1 MMRYVLCILALL
13 LSCACVHVLA
23 EEVPAADLSDQVPD
37 TESETKI
44 LLTCATGASEHGCS
58 GGGHPPGPT
67 STSMPANVNP
77 SLQKERKEGGE
88 DGIPVSQA
96 VVDAVGLS
104 VQETSHLAGQVGKEH
119 QPLPDAST
127 TRPNSA
133 DSLTVQGP
141 NHDRRQTQNL
151 THQGGA
157 NDLSPIKEVQPSL
170 HNGNAEEKSQENPE
184 EEHNLQSTG
193 SRNGIPEGPQIS
205 RTQVQEP
212 SSAGTQD
219 ANENKNNAENQ
230 NVSSGS
236 TTTNDA
242 APTQSSS
249 STSTEANVTPSPQET
264 QGNNESDN
272 KNAESGT
279 TPEGNGSTNN
289 PANAETTSTTTTTTL
304 PPELTN
310 NKKGDADSSSS
321 ICSSVWVRVPLLIV
335 VTLGCILV
343 C

>member
-1 MMRYVLCILALL
+1 ALL

-44 LLTCATGASEHGCS
+44 CPNGTELFEPSEPGCS
-58 GGGHPPGPT
+58 GGGHPSGPLLSSEP
-67 STSMPANVNP
+67 STLIP
-77 SLQKERKEGGE
+77 SLQKERNEGGE
-88 DGIPVSQA
+88 DRIPVTEALGEDRGVNRQDNTQDNLHVA
-96 VVDAVGLS
+96 D
-104 VQETSHLAGQVGKEH
+104 QIGKE
-119 QPLPDAST
+119 QQQLAASST

-133 DSLTVQGP
+133 DSLTGQGP
-141 NHDRRQTQNL
+141 NHDREQTQDL

-157 NDLSPIKEVQPSL
+157 NDLSPTNEVQPSL
-170 HNGNAEEKSQENPE
+170 HNGKAEEKSHENSE

-193 SRNGIPEGPQIS
+193 GGNGIPKGPQIS

-219 ANENKNNAENQ
+219 ANENKNNADNQ

-249 STSTEANVTPSPQET
+249 TSTEAYVTPSPQET
-264 QGNNESDN
+264 KDNNESGN

-279 TPEGNGSTNN
+279 TPEGNGSTNK
-289 PANAETTSTTTTTTL
+289 PANEESTTNTTTTTSTL

-321 ICSSVWVRVPLLIV
+321 IISSVWVRVPLLIV
-335 VTLGCILV
+335 VTLACILV
-343 C
+343 